1 MEQAFDEAASDL
13 ERLSQDHAGE
23 MNKMEQA
30 LAGATSEEE
39 QNQMREEARRHA
51 QAIRDAVRSL
61 PAVGMGSDSWTSK
74 GAAARELAEQTAQS
88 LEQGRPEEAS
98 QSGRSAMGSLDDAK
112 RLLQSGGAFEDPS
125 GQGEQRVDDAR
136 RKLESE
142 SRWMA
147 EELKQ
152 LRRRAAERARD
163 QLEHGGD
170 EEGQLADRARELGQK
185 GRDKGSLPQ
194 QAIESIEDA
203 ERAARQA
210 ADALEA
216 GRRRQGPG
224 APARSA
230 ARPRGRARAAP
241 GRRRRRRLAAV
252 RRRRGQ
258 ALAAPATST
267 SRTTTRAPRSSG
279 GASFVGSG
287 SPRAGRCATP
297 CSATRRA
304 CSDDGA
310 HGSRQVGA
318 ARAARVAL
326 VLAAWR
332 RSRSARP
339 LRRKRRGTPR
349 TVPPGSSPGST
360 TTSPAACW
368 RRPTRTTRASLLER
382 ARLAIY
388 ELDCD
393 GAAAI
398 LARPEVQHAEGG
410 EELADIAHGCQRV
423 TAALA
428 VDRDEARGIEVRWQD
443 EHDRALAP
451 LLFDTVVAA
460 RDALTRDLDV
470 DWPKPT
476 RVVVVRDLLSLS
488 AMTGLPYESA
498 QTTGTV
504 AVAKWGRVT
513 LLSPRASHHGYPWRD
528 TVAHEL
534 THLAVT
540 RASRDRAPLWLQ
552 EGVAKREEIRWREP
566 GPFDDRPPPEA
577 VVQRGMELGLGVP
590 LDKLGPSIA
599 MLPSADAAM
608 IAFAEVTSFVRF
620 YADSQPDSGPGGA
633 LATLFGELRD
643 GKDPDLALL
652 AASGADLK
660 AWDARWRAYLATR
673 PPVAL
678 PALLGLGGAHQPP
691 REIDALRD
699 LRDRSRLAQLLMARG
714 HAPEALQ
721 ELDRIEL
728 ARAPVSNE
736 GWDRAMGD
744 PSIRWLRGRA
754 LEEVGRR
761 QEAEPLM
768 ADPIAGSLLVWSM
781 VGDAGPLGPREGR
794 RRRGVVVVRRSR
806 GGRSLRSRRGVRDPR
821 AARARACVRARARVE
836 RPVVRCGARGRRA
849 SV

>member
-1 MEQAFDEAASDL
+1 M
-13 ERLSQDHAGE
+13 
-23 MNKMEQA
+23 MA
-30 LAGATSEEE
+30 LMA
-39 QNQMREEARRHA
+39 
-51 QAIRDAVRSL
+51 
-61 PAVGMGSDSWTSK
+61 P
-74 GAAARELAEQTAQS
+74 
-88 LEQGRPEEAS
+88 
-98 QSGRSAMGSLDDAK
+98 GRSA
-112 RLLQSGGAFEDPS
+112 R
-125 GQGEQRVDDAR
+125 RAR
-136 RKLESE
+136 RAWPWFLGALAALAIGAPTPSQAQGYAANRASGFIAGLEYDL
-142 SRWMA
+142 A
-147 EELKQ
+147 
-152 LRRRAAERARD
+152 RRV
-163 QLEHGGD
+163 
-170 EEGQLADRARELGQK
+170 LA
-185 GRDKGSLPQ
+185 
-194 QAIESIEDA
+194 
-203 ERAARQA
+203 A
-210 ADALEA
+210 ADADD
-216 GRRRQGPG
+216 
-224 APARSA
+224 
-230 ARPRGRARAAP
+230 PR
-241 GRRRRRRLAAV
+241 V
-252 RRRRGQ
+252 
-258 ALAAPATST
+258 
-267 SRTTTRAPRSSG
+267 
-279 GASFVGSG
+279 
-287 SPRAGRCATP
+287 
-297 CSATRRA
+297 
-304 CSDDGA
+304 
-310 HGSRQVGA
+310 
-318 ARAARVAL
+318 
-326 VLAAWR
+326 
-332 RSRSARP
+332 
-339 LRRKRRGTPR
+339 
-349 TVPPGSSPGST
+349 
-360 TTSPAACW
+360 
-368 RRPTRTTRASLLER
+368 LLER

-410 EELADIAHGCQRV
+410 QELADIAHGCQRV
-423 TAALA
+423 TASLA
-428 VDRDEARGIEVRWQD
+428 VDRDEARGVEVFWQD

-451 LLFDTVVAA
+451 LLIDTVVAA

-470 DWPKPT
+470 NWPKPT

-577 VVQRGMELGLGVP
+577 VVQRGVELGLGVP

-599 MLPSADAAM
+599 MLPSADAAT

-660 AWDARWRAYLATR
+660 AWDTRWRAYLATR

-678 PALLGLGGAHQPP
+678 PALLGLGAAHQPP

-768 ADPIAGSLLVWSM
+768 ADPSQVLSSY
-781 VGDAGPLGPREGR
+781 GPWWATRGR
-794 RRRGVVVVRRSR
+794 W
-806 GGRSLRSRRGVRDPR
+806 
-821 AARARACVRARARVE
+821 ARARGDEGAASSSFGEAVAADPFDPEGACEALEPPGPA
-836 RPVVRCGARGRRA
+836 PASAPASRGPLCA
-849 SV
+849 AALEVGEPPFDAD